1 MYNGTIAAGQDFLIL
16 HGRPLCTSE
25 SQNNSERRFV
35 HSVYT
40 QASGRINFGDVNR
53 TFKSTTKHATRTPT
67 FTTYI
72 LYTVIHSRRNVPVRG
87 YCVSHLPF
95 WRMYFWPR
103 LLDGTGREEQGRRIF
118 GGPKVRR
125 QLKLNVTLLI
135 IKAKLYLQP
144 LPLRLLTLH
153 HSNYYTACNFNR
165 VYPPPPTVYTP
176 CSVYTY
182 LLTYILTYLPTY
194 SYGAVIVVAANK
206 TSVHV
211 SRINCRFPLK
221 FPLDK

>member
-1 MYNGTIAAGQDFLIL
+1 
-16 HGRPLCTSE
+16 
-25 SQNNSERRFV
+25 
-35 HSVYT
+35 
-40 QASGRINFGDVNR
+40 
-53 TFKSTTKHATRTPT
+53 
-67 FTTYI
+67 
-72 LYTVIHSRRNVPVRG
+72 VPVRG
-87 YCVSHLPF
+87 YGVGRLPF

-103 LLDGTGREEQGRRIF
+103 LLDGTKRQRQGRRIF

-144 LPLRLLTLH
+144 LLLRLLTLY

-165 VYPPPPTVYTP
+165 VYPPPPHPNSAIHPVQYLL
-176 CSVYTY
+176 TY
-182 LLTYILTYLPTY
+182 LLTYIPTYLPTY
-194 SYGAVIVVAANK
+194 QHSYGAVIVATANK

-221 FPLDK
+221 ILLDK

>member
-1 MYNGTIAAGQDFLIL
+1 M
-16 HGRPLCTSE
+16 
-25 SQNNSERRFV
+25 
-35 HSVYT
+35 
-40 QASGRINFGDVNR
+40 
-53 TFKSTTKHATRTPT
+53 
-67 FTTYI
+67 
-72 LYTVIHSRRNVPVRG
+72 PVRG
-87 YCVSHLPF
+87 YGVGRLPF

-103 LLDGTGREEQGRRIF
+103 LLDGTGRKRQGRRIF

-144 LPLRLLTLH
+144 LLFLLLTLY

-165 VYPPPPTVYTP
+165 VYPPPPHHYITLF
-176 CSVYTY
+176 SIY
-182 LLTYILTYLPTY
+182 LLTNIPTYLPTY
-194 SYGAVIVVAANK
+194 LPTYQHSYGAVIVAAANK

-221 FPLDK
+221 IPLDK

>member
-1 MYNGTIAAGQDFLIL
+1 M
-16 HGRPLCTSE
+16 
-25 SQNNSERRFV
+25 
-35 HSVYT
+35 
-40 QASGRINFGDVNR
+40 
-53 TFKSTTKHATRTPT
+53 
-67 FTTYI
+67 
-72 LYTVIHSRRNVPVRG
+72 PVRG
-87 YCVSHLPF
+87 YGVGRLPF

-103 LLDGTGREEQGRRIF
+103 LLDGTGRKRQGRRIF

-144 LPLRLLTLH
+144 LLLRLFTLY

-165 VYPPPPTVYTP
+165 VYTRHPLISTVLYTLF
-176 CSVYTY
+176 SIY
-182 LLTYILTYLPTY
+182 LLTNIPTYLPTY
-194 SYGAVIVVAANK
+194 QHSYGAVIVAAVNK

-221 FPLDK
+221 IPLDK